1 MADAVTERLDRI
13 EARLEAIERILS
25 HIVNSCDNMDDHIG
39 FIHGVYRTVRSPLDY
54 IVSKISGEESALP
67 TLLEDHQP
75 EQQLLD
81 GQDDD
86 SADESAHGT

>member
-13 EARLEAIERILS
+13 EVRLEAIERILS
-25 HIVNSCDNMDDHIG
+25 QIVNSCDNMDDHIG

-67 TLLEDHQP
+67 TPLEDHQP
-75 EQQLLD
+75 EQLLD

-86 SADESAHGT
+86 SADEGAHGT